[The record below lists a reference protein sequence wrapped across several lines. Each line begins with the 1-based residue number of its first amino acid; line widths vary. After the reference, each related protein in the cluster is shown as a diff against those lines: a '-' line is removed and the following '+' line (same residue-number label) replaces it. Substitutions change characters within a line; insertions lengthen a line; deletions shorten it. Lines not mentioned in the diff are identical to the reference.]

1 MTELTGLELR
11 RACCEALG
19 WRQVE
24 LLAIESDIGV
34 AWPIFVEW
42 CDKHDFAWEAT
53 SNKPGHIYLDVAD
66 AATRLNDSCLH
77 IRVTADTL
85 PLAIARAI
93 MEAEEKNA

>member
-1 MTELTGLELR
+1 
-11 RACCEALG
+11 
-19 WRQVE
+19 VE

-42 CDKHDFAWEAT
+42 CDKHDFAWEVT
-53 SNKPGHIYLDVAD
+53 SNKPGHVYLDVAD

-93 MEAEEKNA
+93 VEAESK